1 MQTFL
6 VHAGYLALILFGFV
20 EACSIPISSE
30 ITFGFAGVL
39 AYQGHLNLALVIII
53 GSLAELAGSFA
64 SYGVGRKGGRPA
76 VERFGRYVL
85 ITQRDLDRAER
96 FFAGRGAWAVL
107 IARLLPVLRAF
118 AGLVAG
124 IVEVPVAQFALF
136 NVIGTV
142 VWAAALSSI
151 GYAVGSAWTSVS
163 KYLSIGGYVIVL
175 LVVAAMAAVVVLRL
189 REFRRERAVGAAY
202 GLEPGAP
209 GTASPETGSTGTG
222 STGTGS
228 TGTGSTGSA
237 ATGVADAG
245 PAASV
250 ATGADGAPPQRARH
264 SARAQGALPAQDPS
278 RPKDL
283 QAPPPTSHRRTSR
296 RH

>member
-124 IVEVPVAQFALF
+124 IVEVPMAQFALF
-136 NVIGTV
+136 NLIGTV

-163 KYLSIGGYVIVL
+163 KYLSIGGYVIVV

-209 GTASPETGSTGTG
+209 GTANPETANTAASSTRTAG
-222 STGTGS
+222 
-228 TGTGSTGSA
+228 
-237 ATGVADAG
+237 TGVADAG
-245 PAASV
+245 PASSA
-250 ATGADGAPPQRARH
+250 ATGADGAPQGTDGAPQRARH
-264 SARAQGALPAQDPS
+264 SARAQGTLPAQDPP